1 VWETLHREL
10 APAGIDIV
18 TVCLDVEGVAGATPD
33 LVAARD
39 AVGELTHI
47 AVVDRAHVVD
57 ELFGIVNVPMG
68 VWIDEDLRIVRPAEF
83 ASPGIVERGG
93 AAQLPD
99 EIPDRMVAMAATAGR
114 IRVERTHFLDGLH
127 DWAANGADSAWVL
140 DAEAVLAGSTERS
153 IDHARAAAHFEL
165 GQHLHRTGHSDAS
178 IGHFREAHRL
188 DPGNWTYKRQ
198 AWELASRIDGPYG
211 RFWQG
216 PLPGAEDDWPYDGD
230 WLTDIEA
237 LGPEHYYPPSA
248 GTRP

>member
-1 VWETLHREL
+1 M
-10 APAGIDIV
+10 
-18 TVCLDVEGVAGATPD
+18 AGATPD

-57 ELFGIVNVPMG
+57 ERFGIVNVPMG

-83 ASPGIVERGG
+83 ASPGVVDRAG
-93 AAQLPD
+93 AAPPPD
-99 EIPDRMVAMAATAGR
+99 EIPERMVAMAATAGR
-114 IRVERTHFLDGLH
+114 IRVDPTRFLDGLH
-127 DWAANGADSAWVL
+127 DWAAHGAASAWVL
-140 DAEAVLAGSTERS
+140 DADTVLAGSVERS
-153 IDHARAAAHFEL
+153 ADHARAAAHFEL
-165 GQHLHRTGHSDAS
+165 GQHLHRTGRTDAAVE
-178 IGHFREAHRL
+178 HFRAAHRL

-216 PLPGAEDDWPYDGD
+216 PLPGAEADWPYDGD

-237 LGPEHYYPPSA
+237 IGPERYYPPPVEP
-248 GTRP
+248 RP